1 MSSSRHGFDINLS
14 GTSLKG
20 YVEHISDVMFT
31 YILEKKKKKRR
42 NMSR

>member
-31 YILEKKKKKRR
+31 YILEEKKKEEEET
-42 NMSR
+42 